1 MNSASQLEQ
10 LLELRRQRGQ
20 TLTLVTG
27 VFDVLHHEHRQFL
40 AKSKVLADLL
50 VVGLESDRR
59 VRQLKGQDRPLN
71 PAAQRLS
78 NLEKWDLADHL
89 FVLPEDFA
97 QAQVRQALLE
107 KLQPDF
113 LAVSSNTPFLEVK
126 QEMMAAIGGQ
136 VVVVHQFNPQISSSQ
151 LIVDRQLKAQSK
163 RGKLTNNHKKRE
175 DG

>member
-1 MNSASQLEQ
+1 M
-10 LLELRRQRGQ
+10 
-20 TLTLVTG
+20 
-27 VFDVLHHEHRQFL
+27 
-40 AKSKVLADLL
+40 
-50 VVGLESDRR
+50 
-59 VRQLKGQDRPLN
+59 
-71 PAAQRLS
+71 
-78 NLEKWDLADHL
+78 
-89 FVLPEDFA
+89 PEDFA